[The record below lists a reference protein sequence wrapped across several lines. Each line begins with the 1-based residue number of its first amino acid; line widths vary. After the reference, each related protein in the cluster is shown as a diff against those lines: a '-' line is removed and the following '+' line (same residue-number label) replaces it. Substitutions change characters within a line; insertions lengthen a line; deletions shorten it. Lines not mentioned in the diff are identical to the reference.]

1 MAQLVAAF
9 ASSHS
14 LMLAAT
20 TEDWI
25 EGFRQTDRGMPL
37 FDKDGIPRDY
47 EELLKAAPPDAESLV
62 TPEKMRSAYE
72 RTFKAVAE
80 LKNHIDATELDALV
94 IGGDDQHELF
104 QDPFMPAPAIYYGTA
119 CSKPPLK

>member
-20 TEDWI
+20 TQDWI
-25 EGFRQTDRGMPL
+25 DGFRPTDRRMPL

-47 EELLKAAPPDAESLV
+47 DDLLAAAPTNAASLATPDKLSE
-62 TPEKMRSAYE
+62 AYE
-72 RTFKAVAE
+72 RTFKTMAG
-80 LKNHIDATELDALV
+80 LQRQIDGTARDAL
-94 IGGDDQHELF
+94 IMLAADQ
-104 QDPFMPAPAIYYGTA
+104 
-119 CSKPPLK
+119 